1 MQLTL
6 TAKIDLSVGS
16 FDSMYVE
23 INDIRH
29 PVTWDSEALE
39 GTFTYKSAEHEV
51 AFADMSVTITITE
64 EEDEISSLIKKIGV
78 QVEGYTTGGDTPTPS
93 SGLPEVTSADNGMVL
108 TVVEGEWNK
117 ADPSTE
123 IFYVDVTEDST
134 KRICN
139 KTYGEIRNAFFGGK
153 IVIFRHVI
161 ADDTVYSILRR
172 VLERNE
178 NGYWFRTIDTDVNS
192 DGFNCESSVSE
203 EDVNSKYP
211 EYYF

>member
-1 MQLTL
+1 MDTIVKALKQ
-6 TAKIDLSVGS
+6 IDPNAEGETVAEVLKN
-16 FDSMYVE
+16 ME
-23 INDIRH
+23 I
-29 PVTWDSEALE
+29 
-39 GTFTYKSAEHEV
+39 
-51 AFADMSVTITITE
+51 
-64 EEDEISSLIKKIGV
+64 
-78 QVEGYTTGGDTPTPS
+78 GGGAT
-93 SGLPEVTSADNGMVL
+93 LPEVTSADNGKVL

-117 ADPSTE
+117 AEPSTE

-153 IVIFRHVI
+153 IVIFRYAI

-172 VLERNE
+172 VLERDE
-178 NGYWFRTIDTDVNS
+178 SSYWFRTIDTDVNS
-192 DGFNCESSVSE
+192 GGFDCESSVSE